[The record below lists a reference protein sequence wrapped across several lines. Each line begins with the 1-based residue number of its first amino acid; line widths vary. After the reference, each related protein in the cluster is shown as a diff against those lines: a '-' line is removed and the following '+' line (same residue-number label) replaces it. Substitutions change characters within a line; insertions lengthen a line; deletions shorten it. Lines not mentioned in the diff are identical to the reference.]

1 MISVKKLSEYFLI
14 IAILLSN
21 ISQIPSL
28 FGNPIL
34 KYSYTLMWIL
44 LMVIILYINNFKNTN
59 RHIILTIILD
69 KICIAGCVFG
79 QTYISSALFIPINM
93 SVFIM
98 IIGILFGAIVDDKVL
113 SRIAIAYIVSSLVVG
128 INLYL
133 TVFRGV
139 DWSGATFY
147 LYGSKN
153 SAAQFL
159 LVGLIL
165 VTILFYEKSRIVSL
179 PLIGFYVLLIIMM
192 KSRTTLVALAVY
204 LLYFVIFIVKS
215 RQEKLVYISLMI
227 IFVLLVIYN
236 PEVNNFIIKQIMFNN
251 KATDITTLS
260 SGRDAHWIRFATE
273 FPDYMFFGTGG
284 TYLESMPLAVLM
296 SYGLIGGIPILLFSL
311 KPLLYSLRCFR
322 EVKNNV
328 YIVLVISISIIM
340 LINSFF
346 EEQAPFGP
354 GVKCYFLWLVFGM
367 LIGKRESN
375 SESEYYEEYKNY

>member
-44 LMVIILYINNFKNTN
+44 LLVILLYINNFKITI
-59 RHIILTIILD
+59 RHIILPIIFD
-69 KICIAGCVFG
+69 TICIAGCVFG